1 MQGSHTQWK
10 SCERTASAQGQ
21 TSAPLRCTLLE
32 RWRRECVGIT
42 HCWLAD
48 CLLVSHWLWS
58 QCRCFY
64 VKLLWK
70 VSLSS
75 YFVCLFVCFVKPS
88 WRFQTTCF
96 LNIFECMNPA
106 QSNVSILSHFLL
118 VMNRVYEGL
127 KSRNDQYCKPG
138 CSYSIFSVSPVL
150 FWHLKHLYRNVIFVS
165 MLARSLFKE
174 TIFLVSVNSPFTK
187 TWLQLLLCDRAVLS
201 ASEWLDIIHESYV
214 WGVFDRL

>member
-21 TSAPLRCTLLE
+21 TSVPLRCTLLE
-32 RWRRECVGIT
+32 RLRRECVRIT

-75 YFVCLFVCFVKPS
+75 YFVCLFCKTIMAFSDNVLLRHLVWILHSQMCLFYAIFFGNEQDL
-88 WRFQTTCF
+88 WRAKIKKWSVLQ
-96 LNIFECMNPA
+96 A
-106 QSNVSILSHFLL
+106 WLL
-118 VMNRVYEGL
+118 L
-127 KSRNDQYCKPG
+127 LH
-138 CSYSIFSVSPVL
+138 IFSQSSPL
-150 FWHLKHLYRNVIFVS
+150 LTLKT
-165 MLARSLFKE
+165 SL
-174 TIFLVSVNSPFTK
+174 
-187 TWLQLLLCDRAVLS
+187 
-201 ASEWLDIIHESYV
+201 
-214 WGVFDRL
+214 

>member
-10 SCERTASAQGQ
+10 SCERTASSQGQ

-32 RWRRECVGIT
+32 RWRRECVRIT

-75 YFVCLFVCFVKPS
+75 YFVCLFCKTIMAFSDNVLLRHLWMYESCTVKCVYFKP
-88 WRFQTTCF
+88 F
-96 LNIFECMNPA
+96 LSFMITLMISFMRVMFEVFLTDYSPR
-106 QSNVSILSHFLL
+106 SHL
-118 VMNRVYEGL
+118 
-127 KSRNDQYCKPG
+127 Q
-138 CSYSIFSVSPVL
+138 
-150 FWHLKHLYRNVIFVS
+150 
-165 MLARSLFKE
+165 LFK
-174 TIFLVSVNSPFTK
+174 
-187 TWLQLLLCDRAVLS
+187 LLFDLCGNGCFR
-201 ASEWLDIIHESYV
+201 
-214 WGVFDRL
+214 

>member
-10 SCERTASAQGQ
+10 SCERTASSQGQ

-32 RWRRECVGIT
+32 RWRRECVRIT

-75 YFVCLFVCFVKPS
+75 YFVCLFCKTIMAFSDNVLLRHLWMYESCTVKCVYFKP
-88 WRFQTTCF
+88 
-96 LNIFECMNPA
+96 
-106 QSNVSILSHFLL
+106 FLL
-118 VMNRVYEGL
+118 EMNRIYEGL
-127 KSRNDQYCKPG
+127 KSSNDQHCKPG
-138 CSYSIFSVSPVL
+138 CSYSIFTVCPVL

-165 MLARSLFKE
+165 MLARPLFKE
-174 TIFLVSVNSPFTK
+174 TFF
-187 TWLQLLLCDRAVLS
+187 
-201 ASEWLDIIHESYV
+201 
-214 WGVFDRL
+214 